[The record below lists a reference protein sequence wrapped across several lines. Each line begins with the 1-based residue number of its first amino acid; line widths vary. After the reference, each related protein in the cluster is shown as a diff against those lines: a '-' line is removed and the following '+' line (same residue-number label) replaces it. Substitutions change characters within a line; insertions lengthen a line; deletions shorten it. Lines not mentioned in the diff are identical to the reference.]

1 MKEKQCCIN
10 IQPPFHG
17 GTTVTCPNV
26 VGRTSLNGK
35 GWRRVR
41 GAVSLKL
48 KRIERPPTKIPNFIK
63 FVKRRDGY
71 YSISR
76 EAAPSPRD
84 VIT

>member
-1 MKEKQCCIN
+1 M
-10 IQPPFHG
+10 
-17 GTTVTCPNV
+17 
-26 VGRTSLNGK
+26 
-35 GWRRVR
+35 R

-76 EAAPSPRD
+76 EAAPSPKD